1 MVVALLLIILEV
13 VLNVKQNDRRWVS
26 HIVSRWY
33 SYRLNA
39 RGSKY
44 NIHWKD
50 NSTWVASFVWSRVLG
65 G

>member
-1 MVVALLLIILEV
+1 MVVVVLLLLILEV

-26 HIVSRWY
+26 HIVSRW
-33 SYRLNA
+33 SPYRLNA

-50 NSTWVASFVWSRVLG
+50 NK
-65 G
+65 